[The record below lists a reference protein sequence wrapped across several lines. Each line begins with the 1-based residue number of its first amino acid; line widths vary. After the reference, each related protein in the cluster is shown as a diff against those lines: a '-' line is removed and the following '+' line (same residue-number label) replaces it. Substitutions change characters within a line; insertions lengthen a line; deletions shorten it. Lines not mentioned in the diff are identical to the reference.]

1 MCFYSYFQD
10 LYTALLL
17 NQDDLRLRCERYFDI
32 LESSSPVL
40 VFTDVVRE
48 FYSGL
53 ASYKIYRETHDLS
66 WLQKGKG
73 CKENILLWT
82 EQGSLQHFQHNKY
95 LLLEAEEAFCINKIA
110 DARNLY
116 KEAITSA
123 EAHQF
128 LNEVALAAECAANF
142 YYEIGDKETSFENLC
157 LLITNTFRGTHMRR
171 QTSCLKTSVK
181 SLPVSRLLIP
191 LLPLVSVLRRRMLLS
206 RHH

>member
-1 MCFYSYFQD
+1 VCFYSYFQD

-32 LESSSPVL
+32 LESNSPVL

-53 ASYKIYRETHDLS
+53 ASYKIYRETRDPS
-66 WLQKGKG
+66 WLQRGKA

-95 LLLEAEEAFCINKIA
+95 LLLEAEENFCINNFA

-128 LNEVALAAECAANF
+128 LNEVALAAECAANLYF
-142 YYEIGDKETSFENLC
+142 EIGDTETSFENFMLAHNKYISWNAHAKANKLFENISQKFASVASPC
-157 LLITNTFRGTHMRR
+157 A
-171 QTSCLKTSVK
+171 STSV
-181 SLPVSRLLIP
+181 SLGFEKT
-191 LLPLVSVLRRRMLLS
+191 RMDAVE
-206 RHH
+206 